1 MVTLSRMPRARVSLA
16 LLLTL
21 AFLAIAG
28 PAAAHVASPA
38 PSAAILPTPEA
49 PETIPVLSA
58 AAMPPALPWHLSTL
72 AAVLALAAST
82 AWHRPRR
89 ALVVTL
95 ALLLCVFAFENAL
108 HSVHHGFD
116 PRQQEECTV
125 AAASAHLA
133 AVQVDDPGL
142 SPVVLPVTGRAEA
155 APPTS
160 TLTRF
165 LSPDQGRAPPSAI
178 L

>member
-1 MVTLSRMPRARVSLA
+1 LA

-21 AFLAIAG
+21 AILAIAG
-28 PAAAHVASPA
+28 PAAAHIVSPA
-38 PSAAILPTPEA
+38 PPAAVLPTAEA
-49 PETIPVLSA
+49 PAIIPVLSA
-58 AAMPPALPWHLSTL
+58 APAPLALPWYLF
-72 AAVLALAAST
+72 AALAA
-82 AWHRPRR
+82 ALALVAGALWRRPRG

-95 ALLLCVFAFENAL
+95 ALLLCVFAFEHAL

-133 AVQVDDPGL
+133 AVQVDDLGL
-142 SPVVLPVTGRAEA
+142 SSVVLPVIGPAEA
-155 APPTS
+155 APPAS
-160 TLTRF
+160 TLARF

>member
-1 MVTLSRMPRARVSLA
+1 MLPVRRVSLA
-16 LLLTL
+16 LLVVL
-21 AFLAIAG
+21 AVLAIAG
-28 PAAAHVASPA
+28 PAAAHAPA
-38 PSAAILPTPEA
+38 
-49 PETIPVLSA
+49 PVLSA
-58 AAMPPALPWHLSTL
+58 ATPAAAPAPAIVPILSAAPAPPALPWYLP
-72 AAVLALAAST
+72 AALALTALT
-82 AWHRPRR
+82 AWYRPRR

-116 PRQQEECTV
+116 PKQQEECTV

-133 AVQVDDPGL
+133 AVQVDDSGL
-142 SPVVLPVTGRAEA
+142 SFAVLPVIGRTDA
-155 APPTS
+155 APALSAP
-160 TLTRF
+160 TRF

>member
-1 MVTLSRMPRARVSLA
+1 M
-16 LLLTL
+16 
-21 AFLAIAG
+21 
-28 PAAAHVASPA
+28 
-38 PSAAILPTPEA
+38 
-49 PETIPVLSA
+49 PVLTA
-58 AAMPPALPWHLSTL
+58 APALPTL
-72 AAVLALAAST
+72 PWYLPAGLALGALI
-82 AWHRPRR
+82 AWRGPRR
-89 ALVVTL
+89 AVVLTL

-116 PRQQEECTV
+116 AKQQEECTV

-142 SPVVLPVTGRAEA
+142 SSIVLPVVGETDAT
-155 APPTS
+155 APASAPI
-160 TLTRF
+160 RF

>member
-1 MVTLSRMPRARVSLA
+1 MLRAHRVSLA

-21 AFLAIAG
+21 AILGLAG

-38 PSAAILPTPEA
+38 PSAVVLPPTETPA
-49 PETIPVLSA
+49 LIPVLSA
-58 AAMPPALPWHLSTL
+58 TPTPPVMPWYLPAA
-72 AAVLALAAST
+72 LALAAVT
-82 AWHRPRR
+82 VRHRPRRR
-89 ALVVTL
+89 ALVVVL

-116 PRQQEECTV
+116 PQQQKACTV

-133 AVQVDDPGL
+133 AVQVDDLGP
-142 SPVVLPVTGRAEA
+142 SSVVLPVIGRAETA
-155 APPTS
+155 QPSS

>member
-1 MVTLSRMPRARVSLA
+1 MLPVRFVSLA
-16 LLLTL
+16 LML
-21 AFLAIAG
+21 ALAVMAVAG
-28 PAAAHVASPA
+28 PAAAHG
-38 PSAAILPTPEA
+38 PT
-49 PETIPVLSA
+49 PVLSA
-58 AAMPPALPWHLSTL
+58 ATAEAAAGPAIVPILSAAPAPPALLWHL
-72 AAVLALAAST
+72 AAALALVGLT

-95 ALLLCVFAFENAL
+95 AVLLCVFAFENAL

-116 PRQQEECTV
+116 PKQQEECTV

-142 SPVVLPVTGRAEA
+142 ASVMLPVVGRAEA
-155 APPTS
+155 APPAYTPI
-160 TLTRF
+160 RF

>member
-1 MVTLSRMPRARVSLA
+1 MLRLQRVSVSVLLA
-16 LLLTL
+16 LAL
-21 AFLAIAG
+21 LAIAG
-28 PAAAHVASPA
+28 PVAAHVGSPA
-38 PSAAILPTPEA
+38 AAPAILAAPDAPAAIPAPTAA
-49 PETIPVLSA
+49 PA
-58 AAMPPALPWHLSTL
+58 PPALPWYLPAVLVL
-72 AAVLALAAST
+72 AALT
-82 AWHRPRR
+82 AWRRPRR

-116 PRQQEECTV
+116 PKQQEECTV

-133 AVQVDDPGL
+133 AVQVDDLAL
-142 SPVVLPVTGRAEA
+142 SSGVLGVIGRTDT
-155 APPTS
+155 APPAS
-160 TLTRF
+160 TPTRF